1 MKTKR
6 MSRTAFAASATT
18 VLLAGL
24 VALPVSA
31 ASAAAGEESGDW
43 FGTDAVMGR
52 SITPGAPQG
61 TTQTRSVALDADA
74 AVRAVVSPQSLTL
87 AQPGERLI
95 VPKNGNLALTLFG
108 EEKLAIDVS
117 EVAVSLG
124 AEATDTA
131 PTVEVIGSKRV
142 DGGDAAAVAF
152 TFIPDASGQYAL
164 HGGIERGTEPRV
176 EIDQTSPGVARLSEL
191 GDAADLPDEHLP
203 ADIHDA
209 IAAPGAVTAP
219 DPVENDNRSR
229 AGDPVTTVDLLM
241 GYASSLGGTAKAAIT
256 QRITETN
263 TALATSGVNIRLNLM
278 AVTPVAYTQA
288 PTGLSDD
295 LDRLRTGDKGLAV
308 LHNQRDAIGA
318 DLVAMIVPRT
328 NQACGW
334 GYFPGA
340 QGEPLRGLSVTA
352 FDCLSVH
359 SLAHELGHNLGSDHD
374 YANSLKLGVP
384 YAFSYGHQV
393 AGKARDIMAYPC
405 PNNDCPRL
413 LQYSNPNVNFIG
425 HPTIPSGTATE
436 NAAHSFNLMAPV
448 IADYR
453 TKTQT
458 SRLFGSDRYETAAA
472 ISRHGFPDPAKVST
486 VVIAAGTDFP
496 DALSAAP
503 LAAKLGGPLL
513 LTNPTSLPA
522 ATTTEI
528 NRLKPSK
535 IVLIGGSGAAST
547 AVETALRSLVT
558 TGGTVPRISGAD
570 RYATSVAIGKY
581 GWTSSTA
588 AFIATGLDYPDAL
601 SAGAAAGNLGAP
613 TVLVPG
619 TSTTAP
625 AATTAFLTSLGVTNT
640 YIAGGTGSVS
650 AGIEKDLKAKHAVVR
665 YAGTDRFNTSTL
677 IAKAHHTKNGSMYL
691 ASGMN
696 FPDALAGAAVAG
708 RLKAPLVL
716 SAQGCVLANVNDAQ
730 RVITPSQLVLLG
742 GVTLLTEAVKAGTLC

>member
-1 MKTKR
+1 MQKKTKR
-6 MSRTAFAASATT
+6 RSRAAVAATT
-18 VLLAGL
+18 FLLAGL
-24 VALPVSA
+24 VALPASA
-31 ASAAAGEESGDW
+31 ASAGAGDESGDW
-43 FGTDAVMGR
+43 FGTDARMGR
-52 SITPGAPQG
+52 SSIPGAPQG
-61 TTQTRSVALDADA
+61 TTRTRNVALDADA
-74 AVRAVVSPQSLTL
+74 AVRAVVSPQSLAL

-95 VPKNGNLALTLFG
+95 VPKNGDLTLTLFG
-108 EEKLAIDVS
+108 EERLAITVS
-117 EVAVSLG
+117 EVAVTLD
-124 AEATDTA
+124 AEATENA

-142 DGGDAAAVAF
+142 DGGDAATVAF
-152 TFIPDASGQYAL
+152 TFIPDASGHYAL

-176 EIDQTSPGVARLSEL
+176 EIDQASPGVARLSEL
-191 GDAADLPDEHLP
+191 GDAAELPDEQLP

-219 DPVENDNRSR
+219 DPGANDNRGR
-229 AGDPVTTVDLLM
+229 AGAPLTTVDVLV
-241 GYASSLGGTAKAAIT
+241 GYASALGGTAKAAIT

-288 PTGLSDD
+288 PTGLSKDIEN
-295 LDRLRTGDKGLAV
+295 LRIGSEGLAV

-328 NQACGW
+328 NGACGW
-334 GYFPGA
+334 GYLP
-340 QGEPLRGLSVTA
+340 PDGLSVTA
-352 FDCLSVH
+352 FDCLSGY
-359 SLAHELGHNLGSDHD
+359 SLAHEIGHNLGSDHD
-374 YANSLKLGVP
+374 YANSSMLDRP

-393 AGKARDIMAYPC
+393 AGIARDIMAYPC
-405 PNNDCPRL
+405 ANADCPRL

-436 NAAHSFNLMAPV
+436 DAARSFNLMAPV

-472 ISRHGFPDPAKVST
+472 ISRHGFTDPAQVST
-486 VVIAAGTDFP
+486 VVVAAGTDFP

-503 LAAKLGGPLL
+503 LAAKLAGPLL
-513 LTNPTSLPA
+513 LTNPSSLPA

-528 NRLKPSK
+528 KRLKPSK
-535 IVLIGGSGAAST
+535 IVLIGGTGAVST
-547 AVETALRSLVT
+547 AVETTLKSLVT
-558 TGGTVPRISGAD
+558 AGGTVPRISGAD

-581 GWTSSTA
+581 GWSSSTT

-613 TVLVPG
+613 AVLVPG
-619 TSTTAP
+619 TSAAAP
-625 AATTAFLTSLGVTNT
+625 AATTAFLTSIGVTT
-640 YIAGGTGSVS
+640 AYIAGGTGSVS
-650 AGIEKDLKAKHAVVR
+650 AGIEKDLKAKHTVVR

-677 IAKAHHTKNGSMYL
+677 IATAHHTKNGSMYL
-691 ASGMN
+691 ASAMN

-708 RLKAPLVL
+708 RQKAPLVL
-716 SAQGCVLANVNDAQ
+716 SAPGCVLANLNDAQ

-742 GVTLLTEAVKAGTLC
+742 GVTLLTEAVKDGTIC